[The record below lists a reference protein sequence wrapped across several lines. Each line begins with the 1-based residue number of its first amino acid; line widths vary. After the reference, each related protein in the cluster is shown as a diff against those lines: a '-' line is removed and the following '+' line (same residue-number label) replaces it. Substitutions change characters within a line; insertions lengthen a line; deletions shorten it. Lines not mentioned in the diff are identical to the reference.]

1 MKPTMSSRELIIS
14 FWNIDDIC
22 ASVVLVEVPRRT
34 AMALLGQPAAARR
47 ATSCSAFDKICQLDV
62 PVVAGWSVVDGFFDN
77 VPPARR
83 CSSARVENKRGP
95 RFLSSGVGF

>member
-1 MKPTMSSRELIIS
+1 MSSRALIIS

-47 ATSCSAFDKICQLDV
+47 ATSCSAADKTCQLDA
-62 PVVAGWSVVDGFFDN
+62 PVVAAWSMVEASIDSVPSAIRCTSKRSADN
-77 VPPARR
+77 RD
-83 CSSARVENKRGP
+83 P
-95 RFLSSGVGF
+95 RFSMSV